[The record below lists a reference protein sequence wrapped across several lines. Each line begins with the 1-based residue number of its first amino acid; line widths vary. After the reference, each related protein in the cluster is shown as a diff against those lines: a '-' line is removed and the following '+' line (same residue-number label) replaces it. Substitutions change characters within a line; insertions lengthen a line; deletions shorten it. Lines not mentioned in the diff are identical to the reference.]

1 MAKAKP
7 VSSEE
12 QGESYGQVTVGIDV
26 SKATLDVWV
35 TGEAQGWTVPN
46 DEEGIAKLTQQLH
59 ARTVRLVVAEATGG
73 YEYGVVVALSVA
85 GQAVALVNPRQVRE
99 FARATGQ
106 RAKTDRLDAQ
116 ALAQFGATLRPE
128 VRPLPSEETRE
139 LDQLVTRRR
148 QVRDMLQA
156 EKNRRDHARGAVKA
170 RVQAHIDWLSS
181 ELEAVEE
188 DLRTRIEASPL
199 WRAKEDLLRSV
210 PGVGPTVAFTLLAE
224 LPELGTLTGREI
236 SALVGVAP
244 FARDSGTLR
253 GKRVIWGGR
262 TSVRTCLYMA
272 AVSASSHNPPLKAF
286 YQRLL
291 AAGKAKKL
299 AVIACLRKLLVILNA
314 MVASGTPWDPNF
326 AQNSQIA

>member
-1 MAKAKP
+1 
-7 VSSEE
+7 
-12 QGESYGQVTVGIDV
+12 
-26 SKATLDVWV
+26 
-35 TGEAQGWTVPN
+35 
-46 DEEGIAKLTQQLH
+46 
-59 ARTVRLVVAEATGG
+59 
-73 YEYGVVVALSVA
+73 
-85 GQAVALVNPRQVRE
+85 
-99 FARATGQ
+99 
-106 RAKTDRLDAQ
+106 
-116 ALAQFGATLRPE
+116 
-128 VRPLPSEETRE
+128 
-139 LDQLVTRRR
+139 
-148 QVRDMLQA
+148 
-156 EKNRRDHARGAVKA
+156 
-170 RVQAHIDWLSS
+170 
-181 ELEAVEE
+181 
-188 DLRTRIEASPL
+188 
-199 WRAKEDLLRSV
+199 V

-272 AVSASSHNPPLKAF
+272 AVSASRHNPPLKAF

-326 AQNSQIA
+326 AQNPEIA